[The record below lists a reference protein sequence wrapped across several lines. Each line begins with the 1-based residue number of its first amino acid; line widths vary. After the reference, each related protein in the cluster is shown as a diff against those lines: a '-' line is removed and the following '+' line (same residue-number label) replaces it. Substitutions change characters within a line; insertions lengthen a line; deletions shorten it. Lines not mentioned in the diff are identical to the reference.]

1 MSKVKT
7 KSRRRFA
14 MEGPT
19 SKSLLTYGG
28 LVLVHDSAEELEFLF
43 AGMKVVE
50 LGSMVSER
58 DTMSIKQHPEMA
70 SVQWPLK
77 REDFMQ

>member
-1 MSKVKT
+1 MSKN
-7 KSRRRFA
+7 RRFA

-19 SKSLLTYGG
+19 SKSLLSFGG
-28 LVLVHDSAEELEFLF
+28 LVLVHDSREDLEFLF

-50 LGSMVSER
+50 LGRQVPDQ
-58 DTMSIKQHPEMA
+58 DTMSIKQHPEMV

-77 REDFMQ
+77 REDFVS